1 MKVIGLKKWKKTRS
15 NSNNMEIQNAHEQN
29 QHDLYILSFHD
40 KHMVRTPKKGA
51 IHWMNKY

>member
-1 MKVIGLKKWKKTRS
+1 
-15 NSNNMEIQNAHEQN
+15 MEIQNAHEQN